1 MLPGSSS
8 EKCSPG
14 TDWKWYLKFNP
25 QHPSIL
31 PCLKK
36 TSPFLK
42 TSFRCFLLFL
52 TSKAMVW
59 WHSDFLPGLPT
70 GSRNLGNTIQSI
82 APTEKIFSKFQ
93 PKSPNSE
100 AVSKCLYLQKPRN
113 RSRTRCLWRACR
125 PSLSPSKVENQGNC
139 RWRRKD
145 TQQKT
150 ENWEN
155 VDAKTYRLLM
165 PTGCS
170 VQ

>member
-1 MLPGSSS
+1 MV
-8 EKCSPG
+8 
-14 TDWKWYLKFNP
+14 P
-25 QHPSIL
+25 QIQPTTATTPFHPSMF
-31 PCLKK
+31 KK
-36 TSPFLK
+36 KQVLFLK
-42 TSFRCFLLFL
+42 PRCFLLFL
-52 TSKAMVW
+52 TSKSMVW

-70 GSRNLGNTIQSI
+70 GSRNLKNTIQSI
-82 APTEKIFSKFQ
+82 APTEKVFSNFQ

-100 AVSKCLYLQKPRN
+100 ARN

-139 RWRRKD
+139 RWRRKG
-145 TQQKT
+145 TQRKT

-155 VDAKTYRLLM
+155 VDEKTYRLLM